1 MKSSLISQLSH
12 DFKEEMLGAERDAQQ
27 VYNDEHPEN
36 NASNNNFLNL
46 YPFTTNPDN

>member
-1 MKSSLISQLSH
+1 MKSSSLISQLSH
-12 DFKEEMLGAERDAQQ
+12 DFKEETLGAEQDDQQ

-36 NASNNNFLNL
+36 NGSNNFLNL